1 MRRSPLNHSGNPFH
15 RFRSLWM
22 VRTQEPTGRNQL
34 GFSHCGVP
42 SIRRSDRD
50 VACFGKTILKNIE
63 QAKLWKLS
71 DTVQIA

>member
-1 MRRSPLNHSGNPFH
+1 
-15 RFRSLWM
+15 M

-50 VACFGKTILKNIE
+50 VACFGKTILFWENDLE
-63 QAKLWKLS
+63 EYRAGQMMEAVRYGPDRLM
-71 DTVQIA
+71 

>member
-1 MRRSPLNHSGNPFH
+1 
-15 RFRSLWM
+15 M

-50 VACFGKTILKNIE
+50 VACFGKAILKNIE